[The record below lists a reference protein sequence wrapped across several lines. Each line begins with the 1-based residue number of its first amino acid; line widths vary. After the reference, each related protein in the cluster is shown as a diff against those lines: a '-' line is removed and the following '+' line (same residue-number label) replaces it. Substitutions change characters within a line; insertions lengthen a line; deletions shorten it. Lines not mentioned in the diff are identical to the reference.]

1 MNNISIHIH
10 FVKAVIKNATLR
22 GYDTERLLKRS
33 RISPY
38 LLQQQQARV
47 SAEQY
52 ARIQT
57 VTMREMRDEMLGY
70 CTKPLKLGQWSALCH
85 WLIQCKTLGQAINRY
100 CLFYEILER
109 GLAPKLVYQDSHVCV
124 EFTAQPEDETTLEPY
139 AYEFSTFSFH
149 RFMCWLI
156 GFSPLLK
163 EVTLS
168 YPQPEH
174 FNEYRPLFLGA
185 PTQFG
190 SSKCSIV
197 FDRTL
202 LEKPVIQTPETLDS
216 FLRNPLYNILVNNYQ
231 STSWTQR
238 IKDLIGKDLSH
249 LPSYLEIT
257 KTLNI
262 NPKRLRRYLNQ
273 EGLSYH
279 ELKLQLRRDT
289 AIHHLSK
296 QDTSVEEI
304 AFKTGFSEASAFIR
318 AFKKW
323 TGVTPYTYR
332 KNIL

>member
-1 MNNISIHIH
+1 MNNVSIHIY

-22 GYDTERLLKRS
+22 GYDTERLLQRS

-38 LLQQQQARV
+38 LLQQEQARV

-52 ARIQT
+52 ARLQT
-57 VTMREMRDEMLGY
+57 IAMREMRDEMLGY
-70 CTKPLKLGQWSALCH
+70 CAKPLKLGQWSALCH
-85 WLIQCKTLGQAINRY
+85 WLIQCKTLGQAIKRY

-109 GLAPKLVYQDSHVCV
+109 GLTPKLVNQGSQACI
-124 EFTAQPEDETTLEPY
+124 EFTAQPEDEATLEPY
-139 AYEFSTFSFH
+139 AYEFSIFSFH
-149 RFMCWLI
+149 RLICWLI
-156 GFSPLLK
+156 GFAPAL
-163 EVTLS
+163 EVVTLN

-174 FNEYRPLFLGA
+174 YYEYRPLFLGA
-185 PTQFG
+185 HTQFG
-190 SSKCSIV
+190 SAKCSII

-202 LEKPVIQTPETLDS
+202 LEKPVVQTPETLAS

-249 LPSYLEIT
+249 LPSYLDIANT
-257 KTLNI
+257 FTI
-262 NPKRLRRYLNQ
+262 NPKRLRRALNH
-273 EGLSYH
+273 EGISYS

-289 AIHHLSK
+289 AIYHLSK

-332 KNIL
+332 KNLL